1 MECFFNLIIDLDSP
15 ENLVEVDVFYFS
27 KNALYF
33 FLNKKKQKNSYHFAG
48 TVLKKSLS
56 QPKRVRNSEIKLHYF
71 SSHFTYN
78 FVFKSQ
84 KRDFAKRS
92 LKRHAN

>member
-1 MECFFNLIIDLDSP
+1 MECFFNLKIDLDSP

-48 TVLKKSLS
+48 TRPKK
-56 QPKRVRNSEIKLHYF
+56 
-71 SSHFTYN
+71 
-78 FVFKSQ
+78 VFKSAKKSQ
-84 KRDFAKRS
+84 K
-92 LKRHAN
+92 